1 MRFALYG
8 KLPAKRDFVAIQTWR
23 GFLATFEPWL
33 QQGVASSRA
42 QLGTAWQDSYLHAPI
57 WRFWIGH
64 AVCGMTM
71 LGVLMPSVDGVGR
84 YFPLVLAAGAEADET
99 LPNPETEAHDAW
111 LGAAED
117 ILLSALGLETT
128 LDELT
133 AAVAGLGSPAA
144 TSGVGAVP
152 GLLRLGRNTLA
163 GPFDGDPPAAFAALR
178 GADPDRGS
186 AGSSY
191 WWTTGGAAFR
201 PRVMMAVGLPDPT
214 IFAQFLISSR
224 EAGAPA

>member
-8 KLPAKRDFVAIQTWR
+8 KLPAKRDFVAVGTWR

-33 QQGVASSRA
+33 QQGIASSRA
-42 QLGTAWQDSYLHAPI
+42 QLGATWQDTYLHAPI

-64 AVCGMTM
+64 AVCGMTT
-71 LGVLMPSVDGVGR
+71 LGALMPSVDGVGR
-84 YFPLVLAAGAEADET
+84 YFPLVLAAGAEAEET

-117 ILLSALGLETT
+117 ILLGALGPDAT
-128 LDELT
+128 LDGVT
-133 AAVAGLGSPAA
+133 AALAGLGPPAA
-144 TSGVGAVP
+144 TSGAGVVP

-163 GPFDGDPPAAFAALR
+163 GPLDGDPAAAFAALR
-178 GADPDRGS
+178 SADRDRGS

-191 WWTTGGAAFR
+191 WWTTGGAAFP
-201 PRVMMAVGLPDPT
+201 PRVMMATGLPDPT
-214 IFAQFLISSR
+214 AFAHFLTSSQ
-224 EAGAPA
+224 EAGTLA